1 MNEIVYHHLHNGVEI
16 WLVRLSGDLPNR
28 TQRGM
33 RPLYYKAIH
42 DILTNAGLN
51 PQIGKKD
58 TGQPYLVNHQSLHIS
73 LSHRNEYVA
82 VALSEQEVGID
93 VESFNPNLERAKEY
107 YLNRQERALN
117 LDQEDLLLIWCAKE
131 ALYKKLGGLDV
142 RPEVEFTFEKRD
154 QDLLLKYREM
164 DYYIHWLDFGEMKI
178 VWI

>member
-28 TQRGM
+28 TQGGM

-58 TGQPYLVNHQSLHIS
+58 TGQPYLVNHPLLHIS
-73 LSHRNEYVA
+73 ISHRNEYVA

-93 VESFNPNLERAKEY
+93 VESFNSNLERAKEY

-117 LDQEDLLLIWCAKE
+117 LDKEDLLLIWCAKE
-131 ALYKKLGGLDV
+131 ALYKQLGGV
-142 RPEVEFTFEKRD
+142 GIRPEFDFSFQVIDDERY
-154 QDLLLKYREM
+154 LLYKEQSYLINSR
-164 DYYIHWLDFGEMKI
+164 DFGEMKL